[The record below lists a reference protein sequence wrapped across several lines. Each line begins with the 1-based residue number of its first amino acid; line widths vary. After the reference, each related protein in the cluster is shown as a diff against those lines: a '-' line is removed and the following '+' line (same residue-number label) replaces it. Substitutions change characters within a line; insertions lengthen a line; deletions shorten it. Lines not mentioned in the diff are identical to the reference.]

1 MVAKNQSITLL
12 WILRIL
18 VILKADRS
26 FVTRFGFE
34 DSQLAAWLGL
44 TDLTEDG
51 DLLES
56 TKEADPVKIRSA
68 LAKAHAKIERQA
80 NQLIVPPTLAGNVS
94 RISALVGLSD
104 AECRILE
111 FALLIQSTSVL
122 RQACEYVKRLE
133 NQRLF
138 EVLATILG
146 LAENDVRM
154 ALRSDGVLS
163 KTGLLTIEVSMHCSL
178 DSKFDLLSDKL
189 PHRLVEADLQ
199 PSDWLND
206 MICQSDAGHL
216 QFDDYKHCVKSLQ
229 ILRPYLRC
237 SLVDS
242 SKGVNVLLYGPPGT
256 GKTQLAKLLAKD
268 MGCELFEVTTED
280 EDGEAISGR
289 KRLKALSATNSFF
302 AKRQALILF
311 DEIEDAFAN
320 QEQEDMPIFSTSRR
334 DKIGRQKGWMNRL
347 LESNNLPT
355 LWIGNSLH
363 GMDAAFIRRFDVVIE
378 MPVPPKEQR
387 ERIVQKACE
396 GLLDDVSIKRIAGS
410 EILAPAVVTRSSRV
424 VKSIATELPADQVMD
439 SVELLINQ
447 TLQAQRHPKISRTNV
462 NALPEIYDPSF
473 VNTDINL
480 LEVAQQLS
488 ECKTAR
494 MCLYGPPGT
503 GKTAYGRWLAD
514 YLQVPLHVKRASDLM
529 SMWVGETEKLIAK
542 AFEQAQ
548 EEGALLLI
556 DEVDS
561 FLQSRQGAQRS
572 WEVTQVNEMLTQME
586 SFNGLFIASTNLM
599 DGLDQAALRRFDL
612 KLKFDYLKAPQ
623 AFQLMERHC
632 AQLGL
637 PEMKSS
643 DRQALMDL
651 KHLTPGDF
659 ATVIRQSRL
668 RPMTDVAQL
677 VGSLAQECALKSGAK
692 NRPMGFVC

>member
-1 MVAKNQSITLL
+1 MVVKNQSITLL

-18 VILKADRS
+18 VVLKADRS
-26 FVTRFGFE
+26 FVTRYGYE

-44 TDLTEDG
+44 VDFTDDD
-51 DLLES
+51 DLPES
-56 TKEADPVKIRSA
+56 SKDVNPVKIRSA
-68 LAKAHAKIERQA
+68 LAKAHANIERQA
-80 NQLIVPPTLAGNVS
+80 NQLTVPPTLAGNVA
-94 RISALVGLSD
+94 RISALVGLSH

-146 LAENDVRM
+146 LAEKEVRM

-163 KTGLLTIEVSMHCSL
+163 KTGLLTVEVNMHCSL
-178 DSKFDLLSDKL
+178 DAKFDLLSDKL

-206 MICQSDAGHL
+206 MICQSEAGHL
-216 QFDDYKHCVKSLQ
+216 HFDDYKHCGKSLQ

-237 SLVDS
+237 SLAEK

-256 GKTQLAKLLAKD
+256 GKTQLSKLLAKD
-268 MGCELFEVTTED
+268 MGCELFEITTED
-280 EDGEAISGR
+280 AEGGAISGR

-311 DEIEDAFAN
+311 DEIEDAFTS
-320 QEQEDMPIFSTSRR
+320 QEQEDISIFSTSRR
-334 DKIGRQKGWMNRL
+334 SNVGRQKGWMNRL

-355 LWIGNSLH
+355 LWVGNSLH

-378 MPVPPKEQR
+378 MPVPPKAQR
-387 ERIVQKACE
+387 ELIVQKACE
-396 GLLDDVSIKRIAGS
+396 GLLDDVSVKRIASS
-410 EILAPAVVTRSSRV
+410 EVLAPAVVTRSSRV
-424 VKSIATELPADQVMD
+424 VKSIASELPEDQVMD

-447 TLQAQRHPKISRTNV
+447 TLQAQRHPKLPLTNS
-462 NALPEIYDPSF
+462 NALPDVYDPAF

-480 LEVAQQLS
+480 LEVAQLMS
-488 ECKTAR
+488 ECKSAR

-503 GKTAYGRWLAD
+503 GKTAYGRWLAEF
-514 YLQVPLHVKRASDLM
+514 LKVPLHVKRASDLM

-586 SFNGLFIASTNLM
+586 SFNGIFIASTNLM

-623 AFQLMERHC
+623 ALQLLERHC
-632 AQLGL
+632 AHLGL

-651 KHLTPGDF
+651 KLLTPGDF
-659 ATVIRQSRL
+659 AAVIRQSRL
-668 RPMTDVAQL
+668 RPMQSATQL
-677 VGSLAQECALKSGAK
+677 VAALSQECALKSESK

>member
-1 MVAKNQSITLL
+1 MVVKNQSITLL

-18 VILKADRS
+18 VVLKADRS
-26 FVTRFGFE
+26 FVTRYGYE

-44 TDLTEDG
+44 ADFTDD
-51 DLLES
+51 DDFPES
-56 TKEADPVKIRSA
+56 SKDVNPVKIRSA
-68 LAKAHAKIERQA
+68 LAKAHANIERQA
-80 NQLIVPPTLAGNVS
+80 NQLTVPPTLAGNVA
-94 RISALVGLSD
+94 RISSLVGLSD

-146 LAENDVRM
+146 LAEKEVRM

-163 KTGLLTIEVSMHCSL
+163 KTGLLTVEVNMHCSL
-178 DSKFDLLSDKL
+178 DAKFDLLSDKL

-206 MICQSDAGHL
+206 MICQSEAGHL
-216 QFDDYKHCVKSLQ
+216 HFDDYKHCGKSLQ

-237 SLVDS
+237 SLAEK

-256 GKTQLAKLLAKD
+256 GKTQLSKLLAKD
-268 MGCELFEVTTED
+268 MGGELFEITTED
-280 EDGEAISGR
+280 AEGGAISGR

-311 DEIEDAFAN
+311 DEIEDAFTS
-320 QEQEDMPIFSTSRR
+320 QEQEDISIFSTSRR
-334 DKIGRQKGWMNRL
+334 SNVGRQKGWMNRL

-355 LWIGNSLH
+355 LWVGNSLH

-378 MPVPPKEQR
+378 MPVPPKAQR
-387 ERIVQKACE
+387 ELIVQKACE
-396 GLLDDVSIKRIAGS
+396 GLLDDVSVKRIASS
-410 EILAPAVVTRSSRV
+410 EVLAPAVVTRSSRV
-424 VKSIATELPADQVMD
+424 VKSIASELPEDQVMD

-447 TLQAQRHPKISRTNV
+447 TLQAQRHPKLPLTNS
-462 NALPEIYDPSF
+462 NALPDVYDPAF

-480 LEVAQQLS
+480 LEVAQLMS
-488 ECKTAR
+488 ECKSAR

-503 GKTAYGRWLAD
+503 GKTAYGRWLAEF
-514 YLQVPLHVKRASDLM
+514 LKVPLHVKRASDLM

-586 SFNGLFIASTNLM
+586 SFNGIFIASTNLM

-612 KLKFDYLKAPQ
+612 KLKFDYLMAPQ
-623 AFQLMERHC
+623 ALQLLERHC
-632 AQLGL
+632 AHLGL
-637 PEMKSS
+637 PEVKSS

-659 ATVIRQSRL
+659 AAVIRQSRL
-668 RPMTDVAQL
+668 RPMQSATQL
-677 VGSLAQECALKSGAK
+677 VAALSQECALKSESK
-692 NRPMGFVC
+692 NRPMGFVY